1 MTAAQPAV
9 AAVDW
14 GGTWLRVSVI
24 SREGRVLW
32 HSRLAHPKDAAL
44 AALLETADGLLQ
56 EAIDHCPGGE
66 VAGIGVAAAGP
77 VDNETGTL
85 YDPPNLPALHG
96 LSLKRHWE
104 TKTGYPVWVGNDA
117 TLAALGEFHFGAGLD
132 AARQGAPPKTL
143 VYVTI
148 STGIGGGV
156 VERDR
161 LVLGANGLAGEV
173 GHMIIDSGTAA
184 PKCQCK
190 NRGCLEALA
199 SGTAIARMARDAPG
213 LADSS
218 LASSDVQSITAE
230 TVFRAAGQGD
240 DLASGILDRVV
251 ESLSLG
257 LANTLHLFNP
267 DLLVLGGGVTIGLTE
282 TGCLP
287 RIRQG
292 ILRYAMSERHKDF
305 RLESSRL
312 GDDAGMVGA
321 AAMVW
326 EALDAR

>member
-14 GGTWLRVSVI
+14 GGTWLRVSVV

-44 AALLETADGLLQ
+44 DVLLEKADGLLQ

-66 VAGIGVAAAGP
+66 AVGVGVAAAGP
-77 VDNETGTL
+77 VDSDTGTL
-85 YDPPNLPALHG
+85 YDPPNLPALDG

-104 TKTGYPVWVGNDA
+104 AKTGYPVWVGNDA